1 MKEGLKKFFAII
13 IGSIVFFVCI
23 YFIGKWLTKYEKD
36 NIKSKA
42 VKTICCVSKSF
53 RGDAHRRKGSS
64 RKVMYTYCEN
74 GKFKIGTVS
83 DNHPIAAG
91 EYYSLYYNPNDAE
104 EAYINWHEAYI
115 LSDSIMESEAVITE
129 IKDGYTFDNEKFV
142 TFMFR
147 LNGQFIS
154 NAMYYPDSLN
164 LKVGDTKPII
174 YAKDKPNRGILLI
187 NQNDYLQKSKWCEA
201 TDAED

>member
-13 IGSIVFFVCI
+13 VSSSILLVFF
-23 YFIGKWLTKYEKD
+23 YFLSKWLTIYEK
-36 NIKSKA
+36 NHIKANA
-42 VKTICCVSKSF
+42 VKTICCVSKSY
-53 RGDAHRRKGSS
+53 RDGIRRKSS
-64 RKVMYTYCEN
+64 LTKVMYTYCEN
-74 GKFKIGTVS
+74 GNFKIGTVT
-83 DNHPIAAG
+83 DNHPITPG
-91 EYYSLYYNPNDAE
+91 EYYSLFYIPNEPDK
-104 EAYINWHEAYI
+104 AYINWHEAYI
-115 LSDSIMESEAVITE
+115 LSDSVMESEAVITK
-129 IKDGYTFDNEKFV
+129 IKDGYFFDNEKFV

-187 NQNDYLQKSKWCEA
+187 NQNGYLQKSKWCEA
-201 TDAED
+201 TDAEE